1 LRQPEEVG
9 WLLALFFRDMATDR
23 GPWSGGLYPNL
34 FAAHPPFQIDANF
47 GFVAAVAECL
57 VQSHDGRITLLPA
70 LPEEFSAGRIVS
82 LVARPGIHVDIE
94 WESAARRPDDRLMSV
109 RLAALGPSAHG
120 TYTVCYG
127 SGSVTVTLDGHPI
140 RLDRASFPR

>member
-1 LRQPEEVG
+1 
-9 WLLALFFRDMATDR
+9 M
-23 GPWSGGLYPNL
+23 
-34 FAAHPPFQIDANF
+34 
-47 GFVAAVAECL
+47 AAVAECL